1 MSQLAFFFVGH
12 FWTDFSLVNRGS
24 LAGVEP
30 ATFIVPSSKGSHCA
44 TTGLSRSRRQSDSYF
59 IAYEWLSFV
68 CGKLPYHGH
77 LITRVPRN
85 WLKSVSIFGM
95 TVFWVIFS
103 LKLSVIL
110 LQNFRFFFLCYIF
123 SLFCYAN
130 QLLKVLLSQLAVCF
144 VGHFWTVFSLVIRGS
159 LAGAQLAT
167 FIFPV
172 IKRESTVLQLG

>member
-1 MSQLAFFFVGH
+1 MNDVALVVNFCTTVISSHGSLEIDCSQFRFLGWPYFESFFHWNWVWFYYKISDFSFFVTFFHCFCYANQLLKVLLSQLAFFFVGH

-59 IAYEWLSFV
+59 IAYEWSSFV

-85 WLKSVSIFGM
+85 WL
-95 TVFWVIFS
+95 
-103 LKLSVIL
+103 
-110 LQNFRFFFLCYIF
+110 
-123 SLFCYAN
+123 
-130 QLLKVLLSQLAVCF
+130 
-144 VGHFWTVFSLVIRGS
+144 
-159 LAGAQLAT
+159 
-167 FIFPV
+167 
-172 IKRESTVLQLG
+172 